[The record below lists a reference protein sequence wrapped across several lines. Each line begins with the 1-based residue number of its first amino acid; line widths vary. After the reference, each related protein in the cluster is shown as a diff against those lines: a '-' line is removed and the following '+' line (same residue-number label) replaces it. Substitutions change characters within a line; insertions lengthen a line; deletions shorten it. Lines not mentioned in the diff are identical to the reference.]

1 MFYTDII
8 YLLLAIIL
16 FSSWPSGEIYLRPSE
31 ILLAWLAKDLLFVF
45 SAAFVLRRAR
55 TSAQFLR
62 AQSGLKILAFGF
74 FALDIFFLDLPSL
87 FKDLFPHLSMLRDF
101 LGLLVFIQ
109 YLILLWTV
117 SAFYEKRGPL
127 VKISVPA
134 YVMAHLRLLFP
145 FLVPWFLVNLSLE
158 GLLSFLGQ
166 DLWTRY
172 GTQIEFLYFIAFIVA
187 LVIMVPPISIWVWQC
202 TPLPK
207 SNLRRLIRR
216 YLEQEKTWVRE
227 ILLWGAFGG
236 RLLTA
241 GVIGLFR
248 PFRYLLLTPALLAAL
263 EEPEVLS
270 VVAHEVGHL
279 KRRHMFWLLV
289 FFIGFALLVYTAFPL
304 IYLSFLAYFPKL
316 GFLISASET
325 YGPEIITSISLIIF
339 VLIYFR
345 LLFGLYLRH
354 FERQADL
361 YCLESLGTAAGLI
374 RALKKVAALSGHTER
389 LPSWHHYSIAE
400 RIDFLEAASKNPALI
415 KRHHRRVKIL
425 LISYLLAV
433 ALLTLFLH
441 KAPRERLEQLAN
453 YNLLRGQLLLETAY
467 EPDSETYRLLGDISM
482 ERGREAEAIRYYEE
496 ALKLDPENATVL
508 NNLAW
513 LLVTA
518 KDKRLHDPW
527 RALSLARKATEKEPL
542 AIYLDTLA
550 EAWFA
555 VGNANR
561 ACIYAS
567 LAYSRAKEAP
577 DYYPRVSYYREQR
590 ERFCRA
596 AR

>member
-16 FSSWPSGEIYLRPSE
+16 FSSWPTGETYLSPSE
-31 ILLAWLAKDLLFVF
+31 ILLVWLVKDLLFVALA
-45 SAAFVLRRAR
+45 SLVLRRAR

-62 AQSGLKILAFGF
+62 TQSGLKALAFGF
-74 FALDIFFLDLPSL
+74 FALDIFFLDLPTL
-87 FKDLFPHLSMLRDF
+87 FKNLFPSLSMLRDF

-127 VKISVPA
+127 VKISVPS

-145 FLVPWFLVNLSLE
+145 FLIPWFLVNLSLE
-158 GLLSFLGQ
+158 GLLSLFGQ
-166 DLWTRY
+166 DLWTQY
-172 GTQIEFLYFIAFIVA
+172 GPQIELLYFTAFIAA
-187 LVIMVPPISIWVWQC
+187 LVIMVPPISVWVWQC
-202 TPLPK
+202 TPLPE
-207 SNLRRLIRR
+207 STLRRLIQK
-216 YLEQEKTWVRE
+216 YLEQEKTWVKE

-279 KRRHMFWLLV
+279 KRRHMFWLLI
-289 FFIGFALLVYTAFPL
+289 FFVGFALLVYMALPL

-316 GFLISASET
+316 GPLTSVDET
-325 YGPEIITSISLIIF
+325 YGPEIITSLSLIIF

-400 RIDFLEAASKNPALI
+400 RIDFLKAASQNPALI
-415 KRHHRRVKIL
+415 KNHHRRVKIL
-425 LISYLLAV
+425 LISYLLGV
-433 ALLTLFLH
+433 AFMAFLLH
-441 KAPRERLEQLAN
+441 QAPRERLEQLAN
-453 YNLLRGQLLLETAY
+453 YHLVKNQLLLETAY
-467 EPDSETYRLLGDISM
+467 EPNSETYRLLGDICM
-482 ERGREAEAIRYYEE
+482 ERGHEAEAVRYYEK
-496 ALKLDPENATVL
+496 ALELDPKNAVIL

-518 KDKRLHDPW
+518 KDQRLRDPH
-527 RALSLARKATEKEPL
+527 RALSLARKAVEKEPL
-542 AIYLDTLA
+542 AVYLDTLA

-555 VGNANR
+555 VGNRIR

-567 LAYSRAKEAP
+567 LAYSRAKDAP
-577 DYYPRVSYYREQR
+577 DYYPRVSYYQKQK
-590 ERFCRA
+590 ERFCHA

>member
-1 MFYTDII
+1 VFYTDII

-16 FSSWPSGEIYLRPSE
+16 FSSWPTGEVYFSPSE
-31 ILLAWLAKDLLFVF
+31 ILLAWLVKDFLFVAL
-45 SAAFVLRRAR
+45 AALVLRRAR

-62 AQSGLKILAFGF
+62 SQSGLKVLAFGF
-74 FALDIFFLDLPSL
+74 FALDIFFLDLPTL
-87 FKDLFPHLSMLRDF
+87 FKDLFPSLFILRDF

-109 YLILLWTV
+109 YLVLLWMV

-158 GLLSFLGQ
+158 GLLSLLGQ

-172 GTQIEFLYFIAFIVA
+172 GIQIEFLYFVAFILA
-187 LVIMVPPISIWVWQC
+187 LIIMVPPISVWVWQC
-202 TPLPK
+202 TPLPE
-207 SNLRRLIRR
+207 SNLRRLICR
-216 YLEQEKTWVRE
+216 YLEQEKTWVKE

-289 FFIGFALLVYTAFPL
+289 FFVGFALLVYMAFPL
-304 IYLSFLAYFPKL
+304 IYLSFLAYFPRL
-316 GFLISASET
+316 EFLISASET
-325 YGPEIITSISLIIF
+325 YGPEIITSLSLIIF

-400 RIDFLEAASKNPALI
+400 RISFLEAASENPALI
-415 KRHHRRVKIL
+415 KRHHQRVKIL
-425 LISYLLAV
+425 LISYLLV
-433 ALLTLFLH
+433 VTLLAFFLH
-441 KAPRERLEQLAN
+441 QAPRERLEQLAN
-453 YNLLRGQLLLETAY
+453 YNLLKSQLLLEIAY
-467 EPDSETYRLLGDISM
+467 EPESDTYRLLGDISM
-482 ERGREAEAIRYYEE
+482 ERGHEAEAIHYYEK
-496 ALKLDPENATVL
+496 ALELDPGNPTVL

-513 LLVTA
+513 LLVRA
-518 KDKRLHDPW
+518 KNQRLRDPQ
-527 RALSLARKATEKEPL
+527 RALSLARKATEKEPI
-542 AIYLDTLA
+542 AVYLDTLA

-555 VGNANR
+555 VGNPSR

-577 DYYPRVSYYREQR
+577 DYYPRVSYYRKQK